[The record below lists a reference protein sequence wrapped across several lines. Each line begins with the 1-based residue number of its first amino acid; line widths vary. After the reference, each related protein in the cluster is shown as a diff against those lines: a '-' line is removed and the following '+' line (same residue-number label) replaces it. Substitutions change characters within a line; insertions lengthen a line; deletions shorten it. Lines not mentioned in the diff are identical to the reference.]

1 MRDTKSLL
9 LILLSF
15 GLVGTWVY
23 HLYDKTKYSK
33 QRTEIYIKDSIAVAE
48 GIQDSLHK
56 LYSSTITNLDAEL
69 DSTKSNAGQ
78 LKGELGNKLSEI
90 NRLKAEIAAILK
102 KNNVKKED
110 IELARKKT
118 TELQLLV
125 QQLTSRNNTVEEEK
139 QQISA
144 ALDNVNIQMRNM
156 EGNVQQLTNENKVL
170 AEKVTIAST
179 FNASEISLTPVAV
192 RNDKEKEASAADK
205 VSKLVVSFAVQNNI
219 SDEPVSE
226 IYVVI
231 TQPDGKVL
239 KTDVWDAFSIDTRKE
254 GKKSYTRKVRFDYE
268 RGENKKLLF
277 SLNADDY
284 MKGNYKLQVYH
295 NGYMIGQTNKVLN

>member
-118 TELQLLV
+118 TELQFLV

-192 RNDKEKEASAADK
+192 RNDKEKETSAADK

>member
-139 QQISA
+139 QQISV
-144 ALDNVNIQMRNM
+144 ALDNVNIQMKNM

-192 RNDKEKEASAADK
+192 RNDKEKETSAADK

>member
-9 LILLSF
+9 LLLLSF

-139 QQISA
+139 QQISV
-144 ALDNVNIQMRNM
+144 ALDNVNIQMKNM

-192 RNDKEKEASAADK
+192 RNDKEKETSAADK

>member
-1 MRDTKSLL
+1 M
-9 LILLSF
+9 
-15 GLVGTWVY
+15 
-23 HLYDKTKYSK
+23 
-33 QRTEIYIKDSIAVAE
+33 
-48 GIQDSLHK
+48 
-56 LYSSTITNLDAEL
+56 
-69 DSTKSNAGQ
+69 
-78 LKGELGNKLSEI
+78 
-90 NRLKAEIAAILK
+90 KAEIAAILK

-110 IELARKKT
+110 LELARKKT

-125 QQLTSRNNTVEEEK
+125 QELTSKNNTVEEEK
-139 QQISA
+139 QQIST
-144 ALDNVNIQMRNM
+144 ALDNVNIQMKNM

-192 RNDKEKEASAADK
+192 RNDKEKETSVADK
-205 VSKLVVSFAVQNNI
+205 VSKLVVSFSVQNNI

-226 IYVVI
+226 VYIVI

-268 RGENKKLLF
+268 KGESKKLIF

>member
-9 LILLSF
+9 LLLLSF

-192 RNDKEKEASAADK
+192 RNDKEKETSAADK

>member
-139 QQISA
+139 QQISV

-192 RNDKEKEASAADK
+192 RNDKEKETSAADK

>member
-1 MRDTKSLL
+1 
-9 LILLSF
+9 
-15 GLVGTWVY
+15 
-23 HLYDKTKYSK
+23 
-33 QRTEIYIKDSIAVAE
+33 
-48 GIQDSLHK
+48 
-56 LYSSTITNLDAEL
+56 
-69 DSTKSNAGQ
+69 
-78 LKGELGNKLSEI
+78 
-90 NRLKAEIAAILK
+90 LKAEIAAILK

-139 QQISA
+139 QQISV
-144 ALDNVNIQMRNM
+144 ALDNVNIQMKNM

-192 RNDKEKEASAADK
+192 RNDKEKETSAADK

>member
-139 QQISA
+139 QQISV
-144 ALDNVNIQMRNM
+144 ALDNVNIQMKNM

-192 RNDKEKEASAADK
+192 RNDKEKETSAADK

-295 NGYMIGQTNKVLN
+295 NGYMIGSNVKFQ

>member
-9 LILLSF
+9 LVLLSF
-15 GLVGTWVY
+15 GLVGTWIY

-33 QRTEIYIKDSIAVAE
+33 QRTEIFIKDSIAVAE
-48 GIQDSLHK
+48 GVQDSLHK

-90 NRLKAEIAAILK
+90 YRLKAEIAAILK
-102 KNNVKKED
+102 KNNVRKED

-125 QQLTSRNNTVEEEK
+125 QELNSKNNTIEEEK
-139 QQISA
+139 KQIST
-144 ALDNVNIQMRNM
+144 ALDNVNIQMKSM
-156 EGNVQQLTNENKVL
+156 EGNVQQLTSENKVL

-192 RNDKEKEASAADK
+192 KNDKEKETSAADK

-226 IYVVI
+226 VYVVI

-268 RGENKKLLF
+268 KGESKKLLF

-295 NGYMIGQTNKVLN
+295 NGYMIGQTNKMLK

>member
-118 TELQLLV
+118 TELQFLV

-144 ALDNVNIQMRNM
+144 ALDNVNIQMKNM

-192 RNDKEKEASAADK
+192 RNDKEKETSAADK

>member
-9 LILLSF
+9 LVLLSF
-15 GLVGTWVY
+15 GLVGTWIY

-33 QRTEIYIKDSIAVAE
+33 QRTEIFIKDSIAVAE
-48 GIQDSLHK
+48 GVQDSLHK
-56 LYSSTITNLDAEL
+56 LYSSTINNLDAEL

-110 IELARKKT
+110 LELARKKT

-125 QQLTSRNNTVEEEK
+125 QELASKNNTVEEEK
-139 QQISA
+139 QQIST
-144 ALDNVNIQMRNM
+144 ALDNVNIQMKNM

-192 RNDKEKEASAADK
+192 KNDKEKETSVADK

-219 SDEPVSE
+219 SEEPVSE
-226 IYVVI
+226 VYIII

-254 GKKSYTRKVRFDYE
+254 GKKSYTRKVRFEYE
-268 RGENKKLLF
+268 KGENKKLLF

>member
-9 LILLSF
+9 LLLLSF

-118 TELQLLV
+118 TELQFLV

-192 RNDKEKEASAADK
+192 RNDKEKETSAADK

>member
-192 RNDKEKEASAADK
+192 RNDKEKETSAADK

>member
-56 LYSSTITNLDAEL
+56 LSSSTITNLDAEL

-139 QQISA
+139 QQISV
-144 ALDNVNIQMRNM
+144 ALDNVNIQMKNM

-192 RNDKEKEASAADK
+192 RNDKEKETSAADK

>member
-9 LILLSF
+9 LVLLSF
-15 GLVGTWVY
+15 GLVGTWIY

-33 QRTEIYIKDSIAVAE
+33 QRTEIFIKDSIAVAE
-48 GIQDSLHK
+48 GVQDSLHK
-56 LYSSTITNLDAEL
+56 LYSSTINNLDAEL

-110 IELARKKT
+110 LELARKKT

-125 QQLTSRNNTVEEEK
+125 QELTSKNNTVEEEK
-139 QQISA
+139 QQIST
-144 ALDNVNIQMRNM
+144 ALDNVNIQMKNM

-192 RNDKEKEASAADK
+192 KNDKEKETSVADK

-219 SDEPVSE
+219 SEEPVSE
-226 IYVVI
+226 VYIII

-254 GKKSYTRKVRFDYE
+254 GKKSYTRKVRFEYE
-268 RGENKKLLF
+268 KGESKKLLF

>member
-139 QQISA
+139 QQISV
-144 ALDNVNIQMRNM
+144 ALDNVNIQMKNM

-192 RNDKEKEASAADK
+192 RNDKEKETSAADK

-239 KTDVWDAFSIDTRKE
+239 KTDVWDAFSIDIRKE

>member
-1 MRDTKSLL
+1 MTSTTIL

-139 QQISA
+139 QQISV
-144 ALDNVNIQMRNM
+144 ALDNVNIQMKNM

-192 RNDKEKEASAADK
+192 RNDKEKETSAADK

>member
-139 QQISA
+139 QQISV
-144 ALDNVNIQMRNM
+144 ALDNVNIQMKNM

-192 RNDKEKEASAADK
+192 RNDKEKETSAADK

-284 MKGNYKLQVYH
+284 MKGN
-295 NGYMIGQTNKVLN
+295 

>member
-139 QQISA
+139 QQISV
-144 ALDNVNIQMRNM
+144 ALDNVNIQMKNM

-192 RNDKEKEASAADK
+192 RNDKEKETSAADK

-277 SLNADDY
+277 SFNADDY